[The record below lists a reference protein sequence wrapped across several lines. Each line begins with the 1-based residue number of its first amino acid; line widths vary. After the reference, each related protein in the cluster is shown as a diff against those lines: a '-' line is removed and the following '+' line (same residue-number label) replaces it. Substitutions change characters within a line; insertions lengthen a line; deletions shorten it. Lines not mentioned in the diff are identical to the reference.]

1 MEKTPEFGRIRRTLF
16 PIHTSELRKFLPL
29 TFIFL
34 MVSFNYAT
42 LRSLKDI
49 YLMEN
54 ISAEVIYYIKLFGVT
69 PGIILLTIL
78 YSNISKATD
87 RDTRFNIVIG
97 YFLVFFSLS
106 YFVFIPN
113 IETCK
118 LNGLADTLT
127 RSFPAMST
135 LWEAIRFWPFTL
147 FYINAEA
154 WGTMALGVLFWTFV
168 NEITGAGQAKRFY
181 SFLSLGAAVGLIL
194 SGTALKS
201 LQKDKD
207 LTLGIGVG
215 LMAMILVL
223 YNLFARDIKKNPAL
237 YQVEKKAKKKK
248 TKLSLMESIKFL
260 MKSEYLAQIAT
271 LVIAYGVV
279 ISLFESVWKA
289 KVKEFTGG
297 DSAMMTNIY
306 GNQGIMTGIV
316 SLVLILFLSTP
327 IMKRGWRFAA
337 SVTPGLALSATL
349 IFFAALYFEGPL
361 SGITGSLGFSPL
373 AFAVFFGLMN
383 IVFVKASKYT
393 LFDPTKERVYIPLD
407 EESKIRGKAAVD
419 GVGSRIGKSLGSFV
433 VTLILVPTMG
443 SINNAQYIIF
453 FVILIGLLMW
463 LRAVNKLN
471 VLYKKRTEEAEKEA
485 LAETA

>member
-1 MEKTPEFGRIRRTLF
+1 MANNPEFGRIRRTLF
-16 PIHTSELRKFLPL
+16 PIHASELRKFLPL

-34 MVSFNYAT
+34 MISFNYAT

-49 YLMEN
+49 YIMDS
-54 ISAEVIYYIKLFGVT
+54 ISAEAIYYIKLFGVT
-69 PGIILLTIL
+69 PGIIFLTIL
-78 YSNISKATD
+78 YSNISKATE
-87 RDTRFNIVIG
+87 RDTRFNIVIS
-97 YFLVFFSLS
+97 YFLIFFGLS
-106 YFVFIPN
+106 YFIFIPY
-113 IETCK
+113 IEVFK
-118 LNGLADTLT
+118 LNSLANTLNGAL
-127 RSFPAMST
+127 PAMSN

-168 NEITGAGQAKRFY
+168 NEITGSEQAKRFY
-181 SFLSLGAAVGLIL
+181 SFLSLGAAVGLLL

-207 LTLGIGVG
+207 LTLGIGVS

-223 YNLFARDIKKNPAL
+223 YNFFARDIKKNPAL
-237 YQVEKKAKKKK
+237 YQVEKKPKKKK
-248 TKLSLMESIKFL
+248 EKLSLMESIRFL
-260 MKSEYLAQIAT
+260 AKSEYLAQIAT

-297 DSAMMTNIY
+297 DPVMMTNIY

-327 IMKRGWRFAA
+327 IMKKGWRFAA
-337 SVTPGLALSATL
+337 SVTPGLALVATL
-349 IFFAALYFEGPL
+349 IFFASLYFEGPL

-383 IVFVKASKYT
+383 VVFVKAAKYT
-393 LFDPTKERVYIPLD
+393 LFDPTKERAYIPLD

-443 SINNAQYIIF
+443 SINNAKYIIF
-453 FVILIGLLMW
+453 FVILIGLVMW
-463 LRAVNKLN
+463 LRAVSRLN
-471 VLYKKRTEEAEKEA
+471 VLFRERTEAVKKEEAV
-485 LAETA
+485 ETA